1 MNFFFLIYFKESKY
15 MSKLYVFV
23 LLKKKNYGITISLST
38 ISNYEL
44 VIFISFF

>member
-1 MNFFFLIYFKESKY
+1 
-15 MSKLYVFV
+15 MSKLYVFYSS
-23 LLKKKNYGITISLST
+23 KKKNYGFTISLST